1 MVTITNITETEA
13 LISWNIPYFT
23 APEVYT
29 VEYGLTS
36 ALDRVSSTV
45 QSITDT
51 SINFQPYD
59 VMLQGLSTGTRYY
72 FRVVARFGTDNIYVR
87 SSDLFSFFTQFE
99 RKYTFVMK
107 RVIFFYQVSSSSA
120 QAAYLPFLEHNSTS
134 ISDDVLL
141 SCDDCSSLEISLPSD
156 FPFGGYF
163 HQSIYVS
170 YTFCAPKSACGQI
183 A

>member
-59 VMLQGLSTGTRYY
+59 VMLQGLNTGTRYY

-107 RVIFFYQVSSSSA
+107 QVIFFIKFLPLQHKLHTFHSWSIIVLVSVMMCYCPVTIA
-120 QAAYLPFLEHNSTS
+120 
-134 ISDDVLL
+134 VL
-141 SCDDCSSLEISLPSD
+141 
-156 FPFGGYF
+156 
-163 HQSIYVS
+163 
-170 YTFCAPKSACGQI
+170 
-183 A
+183 